1 VNVSVERVAMLPF
14 TREEFV
20 ALFAQYNL
28 AVWPVQV
35 LAYVLGIAMVAS
47 IWWRPRAADRF
58 VACGLAAMWLWTGIA
73 YQWMHFAAINPAAF
87 GFAALFVLQGI
98 LFIVAAARGTLHF
111 GVPDNALAWAGVAL
125 VFYAAVLYPLLGRLA
140 GHEYPALPMFGI
152 APCPVVIFT
161 FGLLLMATT
170 RVSRWLLVAP
180 VAWSLIGGSAAFLLR
195 IPQDWLLLFS
205 GLAVPIIVLQERRAA
220 RAGAPTFGVHRR

>member
-1 VNVSVERVAMLPF
+1 MLPF
-14 TREEFV
+14 TREEFI
-20 ALFAQYNL
+20 ALFTQYNL

-47 IWWRPRAADRF
+47 LWWRSRTADRF
-58 VACGLAAMWLWTGIA
+58 VAGGLAAMWLWTGIA

-87 GFAALFVLQGI
+87 GFAVLFVLQGL
-98 LFIVAAARGTLHF
+98 LFIVAAARGTLRF
-111 GVPDNALAWAGVAL
+111 GVPDKTSAWVGAAL
-125 VFYAAVLYPLLGRLA
+125 VLYAAMLYPLLGRLA
-140 GHEYPALPMFGI
+140 GHAYPAMPMFGI

-161 FGLLLMATT
+161 FGFLLLATT
-170 RVSRWLLVAP
+170 HVPRWLLVVP
-180 VAWSLIGGSAAFLLR
+180 VVWSLIGGSAAFLLG

-220 RAGAPTFGVHRR
+220 RSDRPTFAVRSHS

>member
-1 VNVSVERVAMLPF
+1 
-14 TREEFV
+14 
-20 ALFAQYNL
+20 
-28 AVWPVQV
+28 
-35 LAYVLGIAMVAS
+35 
-47 IWWRPRAADRF
+47 
-58 VACGLAAMWLWTGIA
+58 
-73 YQWMHFAAINPAAF
+73 
-87 GFAALFVLQGI
+87 
-98 LFIVAAARGTLHF
+98 
-111 GVPDNALAWAGVAL
+111 
-125 VFYAAVLYPLLGRLA
+125 
-140 GHEYPALPMFGI
+140 LPMFGI

>member
-1 VNVSVERVAMLPF
+1 VLPF
-14 TREEFV
+14 TREAFV

-28 AVWPVQV
+28 AVWPIQI

-47 IWWRPRAADRF
+47 LWWRSRTVDRF
-58 VACGLAAMWLWTGIA
+58 VAGGLAAMWLWTGIA
-73 YQWMHFAAINPAAF
+73 YHWMHFAAINPAAF
-87 GFAALFVLQGI
+87 GFATLFVLQGV

-111 GVPDNALAWAGVAL
+111 GVPDKASAWAGVSL
-125 VFYAAVLYPLLGRLA
+125 VLYASILYPLVGRLA
-140 GHEYPALPMFGI
+140 GDEYPAMPMFGI

-161 FGLLLMATT
+161 FGLLLLATT
-170 RVSRWLLVAP
+170 HVSRWLLVVP

-205 GLAVPIIVLQERRAA
+205 GLAVPIIVLHEHRAA
-220 RAGAPTFGVHRR
+220 RADMPTIAAGRHR